1 MMAGQSVG
9 MVTAEQ
15 PVAEIIDELVQQA
28 VAALVARNRIA
39 EPGAAAACGIG
50 YHVVAGAGPHP
61 RRAEA
66 ASTLQ
71 AGWERRPA
79 SRGWRAS
86 ARHDAAP
93 TAPPPTLVRRAAH
106 AHKEGLA
113 LGRPRPGDPGMAGP
127 RRLLVRLRDLRAS
140 GSAPL
145 AELVR
150 LVASELVSE
159 VCSIYAQKPG
169 DILELAAT
177 EGLNPAAVGHTRLR
191 VGEGIVGLCAATGA
205 VMNLPDAQNHP
216 AFAYRPET
224 GEDPYASMLAV
235 PVRRAGRTLGV
246 IAAQNRNPRHYTEE
260 EVDELETVAMLVAEL
275 LPASGATDGGAEGI
289 AATVPRVFAGSS
301 LTAGI
306 AIGPV
311 VLHGL
316 PRVPVPLLADD
327 PMVELTRLHS
337 AVERMQRGLDELI
350 EANALDGGSRA
361 DAHASREVLDAYRL
375 VASDA
380 GWLRRVE
387 DVIRTGVS
395 AEAAVQRVAGDL
407 HDRMRR
413 ITDPY
418 LRERLADIEDLAG
431 RLLSALIGDAPRPEV
446 PPGAI
451 LLARR
456 LGPAELLD
464 WHSQGIAGIAIEE
477 GSPAGH
483 AAILARALGIPAV
496 GGVRGMLDTAEPGD
510 EAIIDADEGQLVL
523 RPEADVRQVYARALE
538 TQTAQHAGWAALRDK
553 PGRTADGTRVQLMLN
568 AGLALELAQLD
579 STGADG
585 IGLFRTEIAM
595 MARGSVADVA
605 EQAAMYARV
614 LDAAGDRPVVFRTLD
629 LGADKMLPGTVSEEE
644 NPAMG
649 WRSLRIGLDRPALL
663 RRQLRA
669 LLLAAGGRPLTVM
682 FPMVAT
688 VTEFR
693 AARALLHG
701 RGPPGAPGAGP
712 ADHRHHAGGAG
723 ADVAAAGAAEGGGL
737 HLGRLQRPAAVPVRR
752 RPRHAV
758 AVCPL
763 RSAVAAG
770 ARPAGPVADRRERRQ
785 GRRRRA
791 GVAVWRGGIPAAGG
805 AGPGRA
811 GPDHLS
817 MPASGILPVKAL
829 LAQLDLAAF
838 RPVLAAIRRGGAG
851 SASLREPI
859 ATWARE
865 HGLPA

>member
-1 MMAGQSVG
+1 M
-9 MVTAEQ
+9 
-15 PVAEIIDELVQQA
+15 
-28 VAALVARNRIA
+28 
-39 EPGAAAACGIG
+39 PG
-50 YHVVAGAGPHP
+50 
-61 RRAEA
+61 
-66 ASTLQ
+66 T
-71 AGWERRPA
+71 
-79 SRGWRAS
+79 
-86 ARHDAAP
+86 
-93 TAPPPTLVRRAAH
+93 
-106 AHKEGLA
+106 
-113 LGRPRPGDPGMAGP
+113 

-145 AELVR
+145 TELVR

-169 DILELAAT
+169 DILELVAT
-177 EGLNPAAVGHTRLR
+177 EGLNPDAIGHTRLR

-260 EVDELETVAMLVAEL
+260 EVDEMETVAMLVAEL
-275 LPASGATDGGAEGI
+275 LPASGATDGAAEGL

-301 LTAGI
+301 LSAGI

-311 VLHGL
+311 VLHGM
-316 PRVPVPLLADD
+316 PRAPVTLLAED
-327 PMVELTRLHS
+327 PLVELTRLH
-337 AVERMQRGLDELI
+337 AATERMQRGLDELL
-350 EANALDGGSRA
+350 EANTLDGGTRA
-361 DAHASREVLDAYRL
+361 DRHASREVLDAYRL
-375 VASDA
+375 VASDT

-413 ITDPY
+413 VSDPY

-431 RLLSALIGDAPRPEV
+431 RLMSALLGNVPKPEV
-446 PPGAI
+446 PAGAI

-464 WHSQGIAGIAIEE
+464 WHNQGICGIAIEE

-510 EAIIDADEGQLVL
+510 DAIVDADEGQLVL

-538 TQTAQHAGWAALRDK
+538 AQTAQHAGWAALRDK
-553 PGRTADGTRVQLMLN
+553 PGCTADGTRVQLMLN

-605 EQAAMYARV
+605 EQAAMYSRV

-688 VTEFR
+688 VNEFR
-693 AARALLHG
+693 AARALLQAEARRIRPAPDRLSIG
-701 RGPPGAPGAGP
+701 TMLEVPALMWQLPELLKEVDFVSVGSNDLLQFLFAADRGTPSLYSRYDLLSQPVFDLLDQLLNAARIAHNGAG
-712 ADHRHHAGGAG
+712 
-723 ADVAAAGAAEGGGL
+723 
-737 HLGRLQRPAAVPVRR
+737 VPVS
-752 RPRHAV
+752 
-758 AVCPL
+758 VCGEAASKPL
-763 RSAVAAG
+763 EALALVG
-770 ARPAGPVADRRERRQ
+770 L
-785 GRRRRA
+785 
-791 GVAVWRGGIPAAGG
+791 GITN
-805 AGPGRA
+805 
-811 GPDHLS
+811 LS
-817 MPASGILPVKAL
+817 MSSSGILPVKAL
-829 LAQLDLAAF
+829 LSQLDLPAF
-838 RPVLAAIRRGGAG
+838 RPVLSAIRRGGAG
-851 SASLREPI
+851 TASLREPI

-865 HGLPA
+865 HGLPV